1 MKKNILLI
9 AVIAVL
15 VLVLVK
21 GTRIQSVEEYYLT
34 HTEDIGEDDETVTIS
49 IRCDTLLQEKNW
61 KKLDKQLREEKYV
74 PSDGVILPETTC
86 VLRKGDTAFDIL
98 KRVCRYKEIQMDY
111 QGADSNIYSTAF
123 IKGINYLYEFS
134 CGDLSGWMYK
144 VNGDFPN
151 RGASSYKLK
160 DGDVI
165 DWVYTCDLGRDV
177 GDTSMAG
184 TQQKSKQTSAKEDSK
199 SAETQ
204 DTNTQ
209 TESTGTEK
217 KSTQAETTEAENKR
231 KKAGQGS

>member
-49 IRCDTLLQEKNW
+49 IRCDTLLQEENW

-74 PSDGVILPETTC
+74 PSDGIILPETTC

-98 KRVCRYKEIQMDY
+98 KRICRYKEIQMDY

-144 VNGDFPN
+144 VNGEFPN

-160 DGDVI
+160 NGDTI

-177 GDTSMAG
+177 GDTYMAG
-184 TQQKSKQTSAKEDSK
+184 TRQKSNQKSTQEDSR
-199 SAETQ
+199 SSETQ
-204 DTNTQ
+204 EESPQAESLETESRSTQ
-209 TESTGTEK
+209 TEST
-217 KSTQAETTEAENKR
+217 EAENKSE
-231 KKAGQGS
+231 KAGKGS

>member
-49 IRCDTLLQEKNW
+49 IRCDTLLQEENW

-204 DTNTQ
+204 DTKTR

-217 KSTQAETTEAENKR
+217 KSTQAETTESENKS